1 MRKLKIT
8 GGKPLCGAIT
18 ISGAKNAALPE
29 LFACLLTDE
38 PCEINNIPQLR
49 DIDSALAVLAAM
61 GAQVKKQ
68 NGSAV
73 VCAKNLTATTAP
85 YELVKTMRA
94 SVLALGPLLAR
105 AGQARVSLP
114 GGCVI
119 GARPVDMHISGFALM
134 GAAINIRRGDIIA
147 TAKKLRGAVIRLPFP
162 TVTGTENLMMAAAL
176 SDGETT
182 IENAAR
188 EPEIIDLAGMLNNM
202 GADIRGAGES
212 AIVVC
217 GVKKLHGVKHRIM
230 PDRIEA
236 GTYLCAVVAT
246 GGEVFLRNA
255 KLQHLSALADKLQ
268 ECGAIVQNKDDGIMI
283 KMQKRPQAADTAT
296 SPYPG
301 YPTDLQAQ
309 WLALSCIAEGRAAI
323 TETVFE
329 NRFMHIPELARMG
342 ADIELRGNTAI
353 VRGAEFLSGA
363 PTMATDIRASAA
375 LVIAALAAR
384 GESIIDR
391 IYHLERGYDNMAGKL
406 GEVGAD
412 AELIETAGI

>member
-1 MRKLKIT
+1 MRLLQPAAKL
-8 GGKPLCGAIT
+8 
-18 ISGAKNAALPE
+18 
-29 LFACLLTDE
+29 
-38 PCEINNIPQLR
+38 
-49 DIDSALAVLAAM
+49 
-61 GAQVKKQ
+61 
-68 NGSAV
+68 
-73 VCAKNLTATTAP
+73 
-85 YELVKTMRA
+85 
-94 SVLALGPLLAR
+94 
-105 AGQARVSLP
+105 SL
-114 GGCVI
+114 
-119 GARPVDMHISGFALM
+119 
-134 GAAINIRRGDIIA
+134 
-147 TAKKLRGAVIRLPFP
+147 
-162 TVTGTENLMMAAAL
+162 
-176 SDGETT
+176 
-182 IENAAR
+182 
-188 EPEIIDLAGMLNNM
+188 
-202 GADIRGAGES
+202 
-212 AIVVC
+212 
-217 GVKKLHGVKHRIM
+217 
-230 PDRIEA
+230 
-236 GTYLCAVVAT
+236 
-246 GGEVFLRNA
+246 FLRNA